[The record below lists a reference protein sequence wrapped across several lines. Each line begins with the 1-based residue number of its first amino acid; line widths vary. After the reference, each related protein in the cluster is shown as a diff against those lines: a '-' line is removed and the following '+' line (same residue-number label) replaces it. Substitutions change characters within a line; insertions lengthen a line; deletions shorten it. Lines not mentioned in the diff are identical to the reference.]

1 MFDMTKTELQK
12 QLFSRLCDYL
22 KKFNLHFEYSDEM
35 TDEDNHIVLNKK
47 YYLLYDSN
55 NKYIG
60 CRYPNIKTMLLPSE
74 KFFSLFEYNYKI
86 MDIHKKYYNIF
97 EPLKQL
103 KSSCLEELAMK
114 MDLMGI

>member
-1 MFDMTKTELQK
+1 MTKTELQK
-12 QLFSRLCDYL
+12 QLFSRICDYFKRFDL
-22 KKFNLHFEYSDEM
+22 YFKYKYSDKL
-35 TDEDNHIVLNKK
+35 DLK

-55 NKYIG
+55 HEYIG
-60 CRYPNIKTMLLPSE
+60 WKYPNLKTMLLPSSNY
-74 KFFSLFEYNYKI
+74 FSIFEYNYKI
-86 MDIHKKYYNIF
+86 MDPDKDYYDVF